1 VLLLGVTAHV
11 GEGEDG
17 DGGLVRER
25 QGGLRH
31 GRGRRLCRRLE
42 PVDTHRARD
51 VLQLA
56 LAQVLEGKVETVAH
70 LVVDRLR
77 DEDAPRLG
85 EPFEPCRDVDAV
97 AVNPGLVVDDVPE
110 VDADAEQH
118 PTMLGHF
125 LVAHRHNVLDLDC
138 ALSRADHAGELGEDA
153 IAGRVDDA
161 AAMAAHQRQD
171 HGLMA
176 LEVADRAGLVLA
188 HETAVAG
195 DVGGKNG
202 RESAS
207 D

>member
-1 VLLLGVTAHV
+1 MLLLGVTHV

-31 GRGRRLCRRLE
+31 GRGRRLCWRLE
-42 PVDTHRARD
+42 PVDTHRTRD
-51 VLQLA
+51 VLQLV

-77 DEDAPRLG
+77 DEHAPRLG

-125 LVAHRHNVLDLDC
+125 LVAHRHDVLDLDWN
-138 ALSRADHAGELGEDA
+138 E
-153 IAGRVDDA
+153 AGRKPRISR
-161 AAMAAHQRQD
+161 HQCDKRS
-171 HGLMA
+171 HLF
-176 LEVADRAGLVLA
+176 
-188 HETAVAG
+188 
-195 DVGGKNG
+195 DV
-202 RESAS
+202 RRRVVHDQQAS
-207 D
+207 WA